1 MPLGSIG
8 GYSLPYYTKENIL
21 TKYMIFKNFE
31 NDATLLQY
39 LPSNPNLKTILR
51 EFLLCILANVR
62 REKYALMY
70 AKYKEM
76 KAQRS
81 TVWNKIYKAQITNE
95 FKNGLNNFSPVNL

>member
-21 TKYMIFKNFE
+21 TKAMIFKNFE

-39 LPSNPNLKTILR
+39 LPSNPNLKTIPR

-70 AKYKEM
+70 AKYKEI

-81 TVWNKIYKAQITNE
+81 TVGNKIYKAQITNE